1 MKRNKTKKA
10 VALFLSCLL
19 LLTAAGCGQKE
30 TDSTDGSTTV
40 VLTTGFAKDEVFRIG
55 TESCSKAEVLV
66 YLTNM
71 QNQYESIYGAEI
83 WERKIG
89 DKTLQEKL
97 KDVVLSRLARIKTM
111 NLLAQQRGTVLSE
124 EEQQKIRAAANAYY
138 ASLSETEQQALGIDE
153 PLIEELYGEY
163 ALANKVYAQIIENT
177 DPEISDDEART
188 VTVSQIFLKTYA
200 FDGEGNRTEY
210 TDAAKRSEEEKIHN
224 IKKQLTDGEDF
235 DTLAARYND
244 GAQNTVSFR
253 KGEVDAA
260 LEKAAFDLGNGEI
273 SDVIETEDGYYLL
286 KCISTLD
293 REQTDANKEKI
304 SQERKEE
311 AFTNIYDEFVK
322 TQIRKLNEDV
332 WDQITFV
339 DDDNVTTSQF
349 FAMYDKY
356 VGDMDTE

>member
-1 MKRNKTKKA
+1 
-10 VALFLSCLL
+10 
-19 LLTAAGCGQKE
+19 
-30 TDSTDGSTTV
+30 
-40 VLTTGFAKDEVFRIG
+40 
-55 TESCSKAEVLV
+55 
-66 YLTNM
+66 
-71 QNQYESIYGAEI
+71 
-83 WERKIG
+83 
-89 DKTLQEKL
+89 
-97 KDVVLSRLARIKTM
+97 M